1 MRLKDGY
8 LFKSITEI
16 IIFLLIY
23 LYLFSYFTPKY
34 LFSLTTTTGGDTP
47 SHFMAADYF
56 IREILPKMR
65 LCGWFQGNYAGMPLF
80 QFYFPLPFLIM
91 AVLNIFIPLQIA
103 FKIVNVLGIFLL
115 PLCSYL
121 CLNLLGYRFPIPIY
135 GALGSLYFLFMEAN
149 TMWGGNI
156 PSTLSGEFCY
166 SIGFSLFIL
175 SVGLIYK
182 AIRVRKGLITCVF
195 LSSSIL
201 SSHGYAFIISLFA
214 SLYFVLF
221 EKRFIENTLFLS
233 FNYIITSLLLSIWL
247 LPLIYYLPWTTP
259 FNFIWI
265 MEGLSDVFPP
275 ILIPYM
281 LFSAVA
287 ILKFF
292 KDRGSKEPQIPYLLF
307 IILIS
312 VLFYRIAYPLGMVDI
327 RFIPPLQYAFIL
339 LGAIGLGE
347 LTCHLKSEY
356 ILVYA
361 VAIGSILFVDSQVDY
376 IPRWI
381 RWDFTGFENKNM
393 WKSFKEINNYIR
405 GDLSDPRVIYEH
417 HLKNRGIGSVRAFE
431 MLPFFSGR
439 STLEG
444 LYIQSSI
451 SSPFVFYLQSEIS
464 DTPSCP
470 LSLYNYSRLSP
481 ESAIRHLRLFN
492 VSEIITVTDKVRK
505 AFEESKRFIKE
516 IDIGPY
522 SIYKVKED
530 LNGYVEVLRY
540 EPVLLITDNWKDR
553 SFKWFRFK
561 GKEPLLVF
569 KDHLDNIDKER
580 FNQIFYED
588 IPEHIRP
595 IPIAIPDSKNK
606 RIDCT
611 IYPQK
616 IVIHTPYIGLP
627 HLLKISYHPR
637 WKIRGADR
645 IYLVSPCLMLFY
657 PQSEHLELQ
666 FGYNVVDLLGYG
678 LSTITLISILV
689 FRRRIDRLY
698 EIICGWLSKYEHFQ
712 NRLRYVSIFIFT
724 FLAFISLFI
733 LPHEDPTTIYNKG
746 LKYFDRAEYE
756 RAKVYFEK
764 GLKRFPL
771 SPIVDQ
777 TYFHLGLCYF
787 KEERYNEAKA
797 IFYNFLKSYPETR
810 KYSETLYHIGICA
823 LKTHKK
829 EEAKEVFKRIIK
841 EFPEDRWARYSKDR
855 LKEMGS

>member
-1 MRLKDGY
+1 
-8 LFKSITEI
+8 
-16 IIFLLIY
+16 
-23 LYLFSYFTPKY
+23 
-34 LFSLTTTTGGDTP
+34 
-47 SHFMAADYF
+47 
-56 IREILPKMR
+56 
-65 LCGWFQGNYAGMPLF
+65 
-80 QFYFPLPFLIM
+80 
-91 AVLNIFIPLQIA
+91 
-103 FKIVNVLGIFLL
+103 
-115 PLCSYL
+115 
-121 CLNLLGYRFPIPIY
+121 
-135 GALGSLYFLFMEAN
+135 
-149 TMWGGNI
+149 
-156 PSTLSGEFCY
+156 
-166 SIGFSLFIL
+166 
-175 SVGLIYK
+175 
-182 AIRVRKGLITCVF
+182 
-195 LSSSIL
+195 
-201 SSHGYAFIISLFA
+201 
-214 SLYFVLF
+214 
-221 EKRFIENTLFLS
+221 
-233 FNYIITSLLLSIWL
+233 
-247 LPLIYYLPWTTP
+247 
-259 FNFIWI
+259 
-265 MEGLSDVFPP
+265 
-275 ILIPYM
+275 
-281 LFSAVA
+281 
-287 ILKFF
+287 
-292 KDRGSKEPQIPYLLF
+292 
-307 IILIS
+307 
-312 VLFYRIAYPLGMVDI
+312 
-327 RFIPPLQYAFIL
+327 
-339 LGAIGLGE
+339 
-347 LTCHLKSEY
+347 
-356 ILVYA
+356 
-361 VAIGSILFVDSQVDY
+361 
-376 IPRWI
+376 
-381 RWDFTGFENKNM
+381 
-393 WKSFKEINNYIR
+393 
-405 GDLSDPRVIYEH
+405 
-417 HLKNRGIGSVRAFE
+417 

-698 EIICGWLSKYEHFQ
+698 EIICNWLSRYEHFQ
-712 NRLRYVSIFIFT
+712 NRLRYVFISIIS

-764 GLKRFPL
+764 GLSGWGWSISSML
-771 SPIVDQ
+771 
-777 TYFHLGLCYF
+777 LG
-787 KEERYNEAKA
+787 
-797 IFYNFLKSYPETR
+797 
-810 KYSETLYHIGICA
+810 IGI
-823 LKTHKK
+823 
-829 EEAKEVFKRIIK
+829 F
-841 EFPEDRWARYSKDR
+841 FR
-855 LKEMGS
+855 LSTTAE